1 MIGQILENEERVHI
15 SSWEEA
21 QIFFD
26 FYKNV
31 CNASHGTVGLS
42 NWKMYPY
49 FQLAEGLKE
58 YEIVGYMR
66 RASRTYEF
74 REWQALVDIEN
85 AETDNEVILEN
96 CELI

>member
-49 FQLAEGLKE
+49 FQLLENLKE

>member
-49 FQLAEGLKE
+49 FQLLENLKE

-66 RASRTYEF
+66 RANRTYEF
-74 REWQALVDIEN
+74 REWQTLVDIEN

>member
-1 MIGQILENEERVHI
+1 MIGQILEHEERVHI

-49 FQLAEGLKE
+49 FQLVEGLKE